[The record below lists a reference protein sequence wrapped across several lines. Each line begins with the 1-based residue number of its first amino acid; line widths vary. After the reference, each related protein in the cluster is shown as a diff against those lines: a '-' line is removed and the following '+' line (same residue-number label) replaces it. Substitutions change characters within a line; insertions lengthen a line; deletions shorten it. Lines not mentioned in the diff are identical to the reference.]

1 MKIKQHRQNGNTD
14 HIQTSERDN
23 LPHAS
28 TSLDDGQRHS
38 VWKPEHRASVKSV
51 DKADIPKR
59 REQLLNRVWAT
70 QQVLKLQSEEDNQ
83 QLQSPIFQEGKSSF
97 TGPAVKGAMKIPS
110 ITSLPFCDM
119 VSQYATSFDGDD
131 DTKDLSMT
139 TKAKPDAHKAL
150 SESEYNKQQ
159 SPTFNVPAKP
169 MIPEDIETITDSSL

>member
-1 MKIKQHRQNGNTD
+1 M
-14 HIQTSERDN
+14 
-23 LPHAS
+23 
-28 TSLDDGQRHS
+28 
-38 VWKPEHRASVKSV
+38 WKPEHRASVKSV
-51 DKADIPKR
+51 DKADILKR
-59 REQLLNRVWAT
+59 RLNRVWAT
-70 QQVLKLQSEEDNQ
+70 QQVLRFQSKEDNQ
-83 QLQSPIFQEGKSSF
+83 QLQSPIFREGKSSF

-131 DTKDLSMT
+131 DTTKDLSMT

-169 MIPEDIETITDSSL
+169 VIPEDIETITDSSL